1 MPQPPPIQLDITL
14 EFLTPAVLG
23 GSRPRRVDPYM
34 PLRPASLRGL
44 WRYWFR
50 AIAGALMWPEP
61 SDTSG
66 LRMLRQ
72 LLAAEAALF
81 GDTSRR
87 SRLVLLPPKLTPPPG
102 RSIPYPY
109 PLPDPNS
116 GIRYLGYGLFDDP
129 SKRPPESIP
138 EGTRADLSCLVRSRH
153 SDHADI
159 RAVCATLWTW
169 TALGGLGGRARR
181 GWGSLRLASLTASDH
196 PELGPILKPWQSLL
210 ELPSTPD
217 AYFTTL
223 RDGIG
228 RAQDALTAFLTAEK
242 LGQRELTSE
251 APGPLEGIRT
261 LDGLAEASGLRHTY
275 TTGILA
281 LDHAGALFRD
291 FRSTLRRR
299 DRGQPPLPDYFE
311 VKGSLQNPGSPP
323 RHVDRAAFGLPL
335 RFFYRSLNG
344 ATTTLN
350 PRPPGSTRPADRLAS
365 PLFFR
370 VYKLGDGKHG
380 VALIN
385 LAGKATAPPLQGAQI
400 LSQRSRDA
408 TPPPSSRIINDF
420 ITWARAQPPPSASNA
435 APQRPRR

>member
-1 MPQPPPIQLDITL
+1 MARAQRHLGPPHAAPTPRSRGRPLRRHQPPLPPRPPPAEAHPAPGTVDSLPLPAPRPQLRDPL
-14 EFLTPAVLG
+14 PRLRPLRRSLQAPPREHPRRHPRRSLLPRSFPPQ
-23 GSRPRRVDPYM
+23 RPRRHPRRLRH
-34 PLRPASLRGL
+34 PLDLDRP
-44 WRYWFR
+44 
-50 AIAGALMWPEP
+50 
-61 SDTSG
+61 
-66 LRMLRQ
+66 
-72 LLAAEAALF
+72 
-81 GDTSRR
+81 RR
-87 SRLVLLPPKLTPPPG
+87 PRRPRPSRLGEPPP
-102 RSIPYPY
+102 RQ
-109 PLPDPNS
+109 
-116 GIRYLGYGLFDDP
+116 
-129 SKRPPESIP
+129 
-138 EGTRADLSCLVRSRH
+138 
-153 SDHADI
+153 
-159 RAVCATLWTW
+159 
-169 TALGGLGGRARR
+169 
-181 GWGSLRLASLTASDH
+181 

-275 TTGILA
+275 STGILA

-380 VALIN
+380 VALIS

-408 TPPPSSRIINDF
+408 TPPPSSRIIND
-420 ITWARAQPPPSASNA
+420 WKRNWRCDRKS
-435 APQRPRR
+435 